1 MGTDMNKRKVLR
13 TAGKVKVMQPI
24 ENGIKRVD
32 MCGNLV
38 S

>member
-1 MGTDMNKRKVLR
+1 MAIVMNKRKVLR
-13 TAGKVKVMQPI
+13 IAGKVKVIQPI

-32 MCGNLV
+32 LCGNFV

>member
-1 MGTDMNKRKVLR
+1 MGLVMNKRKVLR
-13 TAGKVKVMQPI
+13 TAGKVKVMQTI